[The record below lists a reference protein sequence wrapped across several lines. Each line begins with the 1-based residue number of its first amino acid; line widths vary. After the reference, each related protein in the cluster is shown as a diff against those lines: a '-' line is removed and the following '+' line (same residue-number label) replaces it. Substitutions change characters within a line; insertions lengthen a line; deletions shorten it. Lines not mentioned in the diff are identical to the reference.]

1 MTKSDQPTR
10 AWFSVRKLIA
20 LLLIAAVF
28 FLAPSGLERWR
39 TKALVETIRKNGGR
53 VNLYHGLCFNGYCL
67 QLPKQLD
74 PFVGK
79 IYSISLRK
87 PTSFEINDAFID
99 SLSEHSKLYL
109 LYLGDDKQPTTI
121 TDEGLDGITKH
132 PLSHL
137 YLSGGLMTDAGFNK
151 LKLIPSLE
159 YLDLHNLN
167 FTGEQFDCALQMK
180 KLKSIRLSGLTLS
193 NQGLQNLA
201 AIPNLNYL
209 NIKESRIDADGLR
222 HFSNSKKLFC
232 LNFENIEIRPESLD
246 YLAGVTSQRYLGLQG
261 KSIDDSHA
269 PHIAKLNQITFL
281 MLHDSHVT
289 DEGLIP
295 LTKMQQLHTLFLANT
310 PVTDKGIN
318 HLTHSPSLMLLD
330 LSNTAVTD
338 KVKESLLSIPK
349 LQRVNLTG
357 TNVSAKTIQTLQD
370 AGIEVMTNKPGFLH

>member
-1 MTKSDQPTR
+1 MTKSDQPIR
-10 AWFSVRKLIA
+10 SWFSVRKLIA

-28 FLAPSGLERWR
+28 FLAPWGVDRWR

-53 VNLYHGLCFNGYCL
+53 VNLYHGLCFNGSCL

-79 IYSISLRK
+79 IYSISLFK
-87 PTSFEINDAFID
+87 PANLEINDAFID
-99 SLSEHSKLYL
+99 SLGEHSELHL

-121 TDEGLDGITKH
+121 TDEGLDAITKH
-132 PLSHL
+132 PISHL

-167 FTGEQFDCALQMK
+167 FTGEQFDCAMQMK

-193 NQGLQNLA
+193 NHGLQNLA
-201 AIPNLNYL
+201 AIPNLDYL
-209 NIKESRIDADGLR
+209 NIKESRIDANGLR

-246 YLAGVTSQRYLGLQG
+246 YLTSVKSLRYLELQGTSINDTHTSQVANLKQIIFLVLN
-261 KSIDDSHA
+261 DS
-269 PHIAKLNQITFL
+269 Q
-281 MLHDSHVT
+281 VT

-295 LTKMQQLHTLFLANT
+295 LTKMQQLHTLFLTNT

-318 HLTHSPSLMLLD
+318 HLTRSSSLMLLD

-357 TNVSAKTIQTLQD
+357 TNVSEKTIQSLQD